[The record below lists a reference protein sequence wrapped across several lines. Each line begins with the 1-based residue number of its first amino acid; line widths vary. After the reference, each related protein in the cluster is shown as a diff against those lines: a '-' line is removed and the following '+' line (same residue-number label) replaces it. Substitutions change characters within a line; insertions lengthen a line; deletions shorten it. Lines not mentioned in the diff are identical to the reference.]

1 MNHDFTKQLQ
11 QWLQTPEEDRDY
23 EKGALYLL
31 QLSNNRIQYNNLVR
45 NIKSEQNRKFI
56 EYQLQKYTNFR
67 VQQLT
72 KAEVTEMSRQVDMI
86 AKEHQLDQESKRSSD
101 AEQGDGFKTG
111 KRQDHNDLPDE
122 VKALYVE
129 NLNILHR
136 MREVHLRLRLL
147 STEDATCP
155 DSERYPFL
163 KELIELDKKYHANW
177 KVYDHYNTQTGD
189 VQIQEDIRTQSKNAL
204 KSVNLMK
211 GRYKKNPSEE
221 LKAKILETLRQVINP
236 SDKLL
241 NELHELGVVE

>member
-111 KRQDHNDLPDE
+111 KRQDHNNLPDE

-177 KVYDHYNTQTGD
+177 KVYDHYNTQTGE
-189 VQIQEDIRTQSKNAL
+189 VQIQENIRTQSKNAL

-221 LKAKILETLRQVINP
+221 LKAKILETLRQIINP

>member
-72 KAEVTEMSRQVDMI
+72 KAEVSEMSRQVDMI
-86 AKEHQLDQESKRSSD
+86 AQEHQLAKEPKATSE
-101 AEQGDGFKTG
+101 AVQGDGPKTG
-111 KRQDHNDLPDE
+111 KRQDHDDLPDE

-177 KVYDHYNTQTGD
+177 KVYDHYNTQTGE

-241 NELHELGVVE
+241 AELRELGIAE

>member
-86 AKEHQLDQESKRSSD
+86 AKEHQLEQESKRSSD

>member
-211 GRYKKNPSEE
+211 GRYKKTPSEE

>member
-67 VQQLT
+67 VQQHT

-177 KVYDHYNTQTGD
+177 KVYDHYNIQTGE

>member
-111 KRQDHNDLPDE
+111 KRQDHNNLPDE

-177 KVYDHYNTQTGD
+177 KVYDHYNTQTGE
-189 VQIQEDIRTQSKNAL
+189 VQIQENIRTQSKNAL

>member
-147 STEDATCP
+147 SAEDATCP

-177 KVYDHYNTQTGD
+177 KVYDHYNIQTSE

>member
-72 KAEVTEMSRQVDMI
+72 KAEVSKMSRQVDII
-86 AKEHQLDQESKRSSD
+86 AQEHKLTEEKKSEGE
-101 AEQGDGFKTG
+101 AEQGDSPKTG
-111 KRQDHNDLPDE
+111 KRQDHDDLPDE

-177 KVYDHYNTQTGD
+177 KVYDHYNTQTGEL
-189 VQIQEDIRTQSKNAL
+189 QIQEDIRTQSKNAL

-221 LKAKILETLRQVINP
+221 LKQKILETLRQVINP

-241 NELHELGVVE
+241 AELRELGIAE

>member
-86 AKEHQLDQESKRSSD
+86 AKEHQLEQESKRSSD

-122 VKALYVE
+122 VKALYIE

-147 STEDATCP
+147 SSEDATCP

-177 KVYDHYNTQTGD
+177 KVYDHYNTQTGE

>member
-72 KAEVTEMSRQVDMI
+72 KVEVTEMSRQVDMI